1 MSLACMVISGS
12 CPVIAATPYFIKY
25 TAKVSQGKTTS
36 KPFREEEAILDQ
48 DGEEKEHKA
57 LNDQHHNVSAS
68 DVPTEWI
75 SNQILP

>member
-12 CPVIAATPYFIKY
+12 YPVLAATPYFRKY
-25 TAKVSQGKTTS
+25 TEKVSQGKTTN

-48 DGEEKEHKA
+48 DSEEKEHKA

>member
-1 MSLACMVISGS
+1 MVISGS
-12 CPVIAATPYFIKY
+12 YPVLAVTPYFIKY
-25 TAKVSQGKTTS
+25 TEKVSQGKTTN

-48 DGEEKEHKA
+48 DSEEKEHKA

-68 DVPTEWI
+68 DVPAEWI

>member
-12 CPVIAATPYFIKY
+12 YPVLAATLYFIKY
-25 TAKVSQGKTTS
+25 TEKVSQGKTTN

-48 DGEEKEHKA
+48 DSEEKEHKA

>member
-1 MSLACMVISGS
+1 ML
-12 CPVIAATPYFIKY
+12 AATPYFIKY
-25 TAKVSQGKTTS
+25 TEKVSQGKTTN
-36 KPFREEEAILDQ
+36 KPFWEEEAILDQ
-48 DGEEKEHKA
+48 DSEEKEHKA